1 MLLCKLVNEQRLFR
15 SIYPHVNNLS
25 HSFGI
30 SLRLQ
35 SLSSCSHC
43 SLFRS
48 LDQTSPWSSPFPSPW
63 QPLPEKCTLGSCKIG
78 HVLHRLQNMGKPL
91 HTQTLLGRDRHA
103 KAAAKL
109 IAFWPE
115 QERVTGRSV
124 LWQCF
129 TFFIFILL
137 IVQSSNWPNVEAA
150 PLSCRRFIFP

>member
-35 SLSSCSHC
+35 SL
-43 SLFRS
+43 LFRS
-48 LDQTSPWSSPFPSPW
+48 LDQTSPWSSLFPSPW

-78 HVLHRLQNMGKPL
+78 HVLHRLQNVGKSL
-91 HTQTLLGRDRHA
+91 HTQTLLGRDCYA

-124 LWQCF
+124 LRQCF